1 MSSAFRPDI
10 QGLRAIAVLAV
21 LIYHIWPEV
30 LPGGYVGVDVFFV
43 ISGFLITGLLVR
55 EFERSGTVSLVQFY
69 ARRIRRLL
77 PAAGATLLAV
87 AIAGF
92 VWLSVS
98 EWRPL
103 SRELLAS
110 AFYFENWLLV
120 SRSVDYLAQDAAP
133 SALQHFWSLS
143 VEEQFYIIW
152 PLLMLLVG
160 GIARRFGWAVRTA
173 FKYTLLGLCVASFC
187 YGVYASFVDPAPA
200 YFSTL
205 TRVWELGIGGLLALW
220 GGLAKS
226 PAVSRVSGLIGL
238 GAIFFACV
246 FYSSRLPFPGYEAL
260 VPVLGAALLIFASLG
275 DGLFIGRLLR
285 TRPMQYIG
293 DVSYSL
299 YLWHWPIVVFY
310 PVVTGQK
317 SDTMQD
323 GIFIFALSVAIAHVS
338 KYRIE
343 EVFRVSRP
351 GERWRPFVLG
361 GVVSFAILVCAQF
374 LVIRGDREAASS
386 LYAASASS
394 AEHPG
399 ALALEGNGKSPSA
412 ATNYIPAAGVAR
424 VDRGPAY
431 GLDGSERCIGNE
443 QAEDLSFCSYGS
455 ETAPL
460 HVVIV
465 GDSHAVHWLP
475 ALELMAATENI
486 RVTGL
491 TKSSCAFTSVMT
503 RFAARGVDRPYEE
516 CQRWGR
522 KVVDWLEAEKPD
534 LVVVSFSPRQ
544 AVPGR
549 QHEESQQALASGV
562 VTYARE
568 LNEAGLKVAAIKQTP
583 WQVEDV
589 PLCMAKPGATI
600 GGCSTN
606 KREAL
611 SVASL
616 ELASKQFPD
625 LKLLDFD
632 RYFCQGDNCPA
643 VIGGVLVY
651 RDKHHMTATYARSM
665 APVLSRSIHSVF
677 DGK

>member
-21 LIYHIWPEV
+21 LVYHIWPKA

-69 ARRIRRLL
+69 GRRIRRLL

-92 VWLSVS
+92 FWMSAS
-98 EWRPL
+98 EWRSL

-160 GIARRFGWAVRTA
+160 GIAKQFGWAVRAT
-173 FKYTLLGLCVASFC
+173 FKYTLLGLCVASFS
-187 YGVYASFVDPAPA
+187 YGVYTSFVDPAPG

-205 TRVWELGIGGLLALW
+205 TRVWELGVGGLLAIW
-220 GGLAKS
+220 GGLARS
-226 PAVSRVSGLIGL
+226 PAASRTTGFLGL
-238 GAIFFACV
+238 GAIVFACV
-246 FYSSRLPFPGYEAL
+246 FYSNRLPFPGYEAL
-260 VPVLGAALLIFASLG
+260 VPVLGAAFLIYAALG
-275 DGLFIGRLLR
+275 DNLLLGRLLR
-285 TRPMQYIG
+285 NRPMQYIG
-293 DVSYSL
+293 DISYSL

-317 SDTMQD
+317 PDTVQD

-338 KYRIE
+338 KFGIE

-351 GERWRPFVLG
+351 GERFRPYAMG
-361 GVVSFAILVCAQF
+361 GLVSLVIVVCAQA
-374 LVIRGDREAASS
+374 LVIQGDREATSA
-386 LYAASASS
+386 LYAASEVSTD
-394 AEHPG
+394 HPG
-399 ALALEGNGKSPSA
+399 AMALESPAKGAASA
-412 ATNYIPAAGVAR
+412 HDFIPAVGIAR

-431 GLDGSERCIGNE
+431 GLDGSERCIGSVPSDE
-443 QAEDLSFCSYGS
+443 LSFCNYGK
-455 ETAPL
+455 EAAPL

-475 ALELMAATENI
+475 ALELMASKENI

-503 RFAARGVDRPYEE
+503 RFASGGVDRPYEE

-522 KVVDWLEAEKPD
+522 KAVDWLIAEKPD
-534 LVVVSFSPRQ
+534 LVVLSFSPRQ
-544 AVPGR
+544 SVPGR
-549 QHEESQQALASGV
+549 SYAESQQEVASGV
-562 VTYARE
+562 ATYARE
-568 LNEAGLKVAAIKQTP
+568 LSEAGLRVAAIKQTP
-583 WQVEDV
+583 WHAEDI
-589 PLCMAKPGATI
+589 PLCMAKPGATVR
-600 GGCSTN
+600 GCSSS

-611 SVASL
+611 PTASL
-616 ELASKQFPD
+616 ELASKEYPG
-625 LKLLDFD
+625 LELMNFD
-632 RYFCQGDNCPA
+632 RYFCQGDDCPV

-651 RDKHHMTATYARSM
+651 RDKHHLTATYSRSL
-665 APVLSRSIHSVF
+665 APILSRSIHTVVG
-677 DGK
+677 GK